1 MCINENYYDF
11 YRIDWDNKNLE
22 LYCSLYDPKL
32 PFEGNYFINAHRFLV
47 DNFIY
52 TNIMNKIKSKDET
65 ILGINCF
72 DELLL

>member
-1 MCINENYYDF
+1 VCINGDNLDF
-11 YRIDWDNKNLE
+11 YRIDWENKKLE
-22 LYCSLYDPKL
+22 LYCSLNPYP

-47 DNFIY
+47 DNFVY
-52 TNIMNKIKSKDET
+52 TNTMNKIKSKDET